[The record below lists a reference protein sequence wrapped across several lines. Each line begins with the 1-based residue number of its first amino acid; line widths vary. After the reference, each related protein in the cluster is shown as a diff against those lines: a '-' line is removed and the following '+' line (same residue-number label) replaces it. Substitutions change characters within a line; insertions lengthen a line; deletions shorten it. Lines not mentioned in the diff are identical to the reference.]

1 MFTAALDTTPGAAG
15 FALLEDGKSVFSIN
29 FPLKGR
35 DASKLSS
42 MIIEKLSQYNVGV
55 KDISRWSVGSGPG
68 SFTGLRQAAALVS
81 GWCFGRNDVQTRCV
95 PGAIALAAQAH
106 PQEGETV
113 CCIYDG
119 RNKEILYYNVICQD
133 GKLCDTGVYGVL
145 NSAQAAVFFR
155 ENKFAKYICFA
166 SELEAVNKII
176 TPELGLELAVCENS
190 DAADL
195 DRVESITFDND
206 LTRLVYI
213 RPAVYLPEKQEII

>member
-1 MFTAALDTTPGAAG
+1 MQR
-15 FALLEDGKSVFSIN
+15 
-29 FPLKGR
+29 R
-35 DASKLSS
+35 DAAAFAQFLRDA
-42 MIIEKLSQYNVGV
+42 LNGYGLDFA
-55 KDISRWSVGSGPG
+55 DITHWTVGSGPG

>member
-1 MFTAALDTTPGAAG
+1 M
-15 FALLEDGKSVFSIN
+15 
-29 FPLKGR
+29 
-35 DASKLSS
+35 
-42 MIIEKLSQYNVGV
+42 
-55 KDISRWSVGSGPG
+55 
-68 SFTGLRQAAALVS
+68 
-81 GWCFGRNDVQTRCV
+81 
-95 PGAIALAAQAH
+95 
-106 PQEGETV
+106 
-113 CCIYDG
+113 
-119 RNKEILYYNVICQD
+119 
-133 GKLCDTGVYGVL
+133 L